1 MHPTKFDHGLVLAQT
16 EIPGVP
22 IPDDATPHDLLE
34 TLGPLGAEML
44 VREIEDAVFVPPLH
58 HVRANLTTSAEEPP
72 NPSHAP
78 KITPLD
84 RQINWSTWTA
94 DEIVLKDRVL
104 GRLWDSNL
112 WSRTNLDAGKWE
124 DTHKKLRATFTG
136 PWLTRPGPPGGLDAD
151 VVPGTPYVCQR
162 ALGGE
167 VEVRFATCDGRAVAP
182 SGITQEGGKKGQGT
196 GLLVEQIRSAADKW
210 D

>member
-1 MHPTKFDHGLVLAQT
+1 
-16 EIPGVP
+16 
-22 IPDDATPHDLLE
+22 
-34 TLGPLGAEML
+34 ML
-44 VREIEDAVFVPPLH
+44 VRGISDALFVPPLH
-58 HVRANLTTSAEEPP
+58 NISTNPTAAEAPTL
-72 NPSHAP
+72 SHAP
-78 KITPLD
+78 KITPQD
-84 RQINWSTWTA
+84 RQIDWSTWTA

-124 DTHKKLRATFTG
+124 DAHKKLRATFTG
-136 PWLTRPGPPGGLDAD
+136 PWLARPGPPGGLDAD
-151 VVPGTPYVCQR
+151 VLAGTPYVCQR

-196 GLLVEQIRSAADKW
+196 GLLVEQIRTAADKW